1 MPGPREFSKD
11 ECVPADVT
19 DTVNKVINDLQNHNA
34 SQAFADVDNFWREH
48 RNDGEWTTFLEQMR
62 LADRKA
68 AKDPELKEML
78 DNFDITYTG
87 NEKGTT
93 GTLDIRYKDDEGK
106 SSYHDAVAGPRK
118 LDPRDILPGLIDPV
132 PPFDLPPG
140 TGPDPRTQPRDG
152 AHDPRSTKDP
162 DPEVGPG
169 YPVGDPDNAS
179 TSFFAPD
186 HRPLRVQ
193 PG

>member
-34 SQAFADVDNFWREH
+34 SQAFSDVDNFWREH
-48 RNDGEWTTFLEQMR
+48 RNDGEWATFLEQMR
-62 LADRKA
+62 LADKKA
-68 AKDPELKEML
+68 AKDPDLKEML

-106 SSYHDAVAGPRK
+106 SSYHDAVAGHVSLTRA
-118 LDPRDILPGLIDPV
+118 I
-132 PPFDLPPG
+132 
-140 TGPDPRTQPRDG
+140 
-152 AHDPRSTKDP
+152 
-162 DPEVGPG
+162 
-169 YPVGDPDNAS
+169 
-179 TSFFAPD
+179 FFPA
-186 HRPLRVQ
+186 
-193 PG
+193 